1 MASLSSKVKQYCA
14 NNGVASVDFMT
25 DVLLQD
31 DSNGQGPY
39 IKEWNISSV
48 AKPTDEQ
55 LNAVDSAADLEE
67 RQNAVRNEEGFTGN
81 PASTD
86 TFFGIV
92 LGNTFDIGKPTDA
105 TVGAASLSTDFFV
118 KNAQTLTTLSMAGST
133 NGAMVGPVTISGT
146 ITIPSGSTFVIL

>member
-39 IKEWNISSV
+39 IKEWNISNV

-67 RQNAVRNEEGFTGN
+67 RQNAVRATRRNAYG
-81 PASTD
+81 D
-86 TFFGIV
+86 
-92 LGNTFDIGKPTDA
+92 LGNQLDMQYWDNVNGTTTWKDHVAKVKTDNPIPTE
-105 TVGAASLSTDFFV
+105 
-118 KNAQTLTTLSMAGST
+118 
-133 NGAMVGPVTISGT
+133 
-146 ITIPSGSTFVIL
+146 

>member
-14 NNGVASVDFMT
+14 NNGVASVDFLK

-48 AKPTDEQ
+48 AQPTDEQ

-67 RQNAVRNEEGFTGN
+67 RQNAVRNAYGDLGAQLDMQYHDSVDGTTTWEDHVAAVKTAN
-81 PASTD
+81 P
-86 TFFGIV
+86 I
-92 LGNTFDIGKPTDA
+92 PTE
-105 TVGAASLSTDFFV
+105 
-118 KNAQTLTTLSMAGST
+118 
-133 NGAMVGPVTISGT
+133 
-146 ITIPSGSTFVIL
+146 

>member
-14 NNGVASVDFMT
+14 NNGVAEVDFMK

-48 AKPTDEQ
+48 AQPTDEQ

-67 RQNAVRNEEGFTGN
+67 RQNAVRATRRTAYGDLGSQLDMQYHDSIDGTTTWKDHVASVKTAN
-81 PASTD
+81 P
-86 TFFGIV
+86 I
-92 LGNTFDIGKPTDA
+92 PTE
-105 TVGAASLSTDFFV
+105 
-118 KNAQTLTTLSMAGST
+118 
-133 NGAMVGPVTISGT
+133 
-146 ITIPSGSTFVIL
+146 

>member
-14 NNGVASVDFMT
+14 NNGVAEVDFMT

-48 AKPTDEQ
+48 AQPTDEQ

-67 RQNAVRNEEGFTGN
+67 RQNAVRATRRMAQG
-81 PASTD
+81 D
-86 TFFGIV
+86 
-92 LGNTFDIGKPTDA
+92 LGNQLDMQYDDSVDGTSTWKDHVAKVKTDNPIPTE
-105 TVGAASLSTDFFV
+105 
-118 KNAQTLTTLSMAGST
+118 
-133 NGAMVGPVTISGT
+133 
-146 ITIPSGSTFVIL
+146 

>member
-39 IKEWNISSV
+39 IKTWNVSGV
-48 AKPTDEQ
+48 AQPTDEQ

-67 RQNAVRNEEGFTGN
+67 RQNAVRATRRAAYG
-81 PASTD
+81 D
-86 TFFGIV
+86 
-92 LGNTFDIGKPTDA
+92 LGNQLDMQYHDSVDGTSTWKDHVAKVKTDNPIPTE
-105 TVGAASLSTDFFV
+105 
-118 KNAQTLTTLSMAGST
+118 
-133 NGAMVGPVTISGT
+133 
-146 ITIPSGSTFVIL
+146 